1 MQRGD
6 DERPLRPPAGIDWV
20 DKICLA
26 ADARERAQAQA
37 PDTMMQ
43 MMTVCAT
50 MMQMQTQTLAAL
62 AALVSRMEDRKPKKA
77 RARKDK
83 QP

>member
-1 MQRGD
+1 MTWQT
-6 DERPLRPPAGIDWV
+6 ERPLRPPAGIDWV

-62 AALVSRMEDRKPKKA
+62 AALVSRMEDQKPKKA
-77 RARKDK
+77 PAPKDK